1 MIDILYAPRPL
12 LPASLPPSLC
22 RQPWVDTQVLATG
35 RWVQAGPQGQR
46 QGQRKED
53 CAVM

>member
-1 MIDILYAPRPL
+1 MCFPRLLLIISIPLSPLYRW
-12 LPASLPPSLC
+12 
-22 RQPWVDTQVLATG
+22 QPWVDTQVLASG

>member
-1 MIDILYAPRPL
+1 
-12 LPASLPPSLC
+12 
-22 RQPWVDTQVLATG
+22 VDTQVLATG
-35 RWVQAGPQGQR
+35 KWVQAGPQGQR